1 MASKLSK
8 MVPIRYHLV
17 NADGQVVG
25 RLASQIAP
33 LLRGKHKPTFANNVD
48 CGDHVVVI
56 NAEKVVFTGNKWKDK
71 LYRWHTGFPGGLK
84 ERTATQVLDKDPSKI
99 LKSAVHGM
107 LPKNKMRK
115 VQNKKLHVFA
125 GNEHSFKKE
134 LEGCTSIV

>member
-1 MASKLSK
+1 MLYFSAFFECVIKKGHGCYKNIFL
-8 MVPIRYHLV
+8 P
-17 NADGQVVG
+17 
-25 RLASQIAP
+25 
-33 LLRGKHKPTFANNVD
+33 D